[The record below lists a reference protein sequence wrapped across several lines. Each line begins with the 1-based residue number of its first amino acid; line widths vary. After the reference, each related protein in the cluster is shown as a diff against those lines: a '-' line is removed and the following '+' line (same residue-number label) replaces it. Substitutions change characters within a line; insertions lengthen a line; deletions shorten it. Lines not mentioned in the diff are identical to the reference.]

1 MERYGKQEQNMKKS
15 ILAAVCLAAALIALA
30 AACAKP
36 PAPEPA
42 PEPARAVANPYV
54 GLWEG
59 AAKKGETLVV
69 RFSASEWEA
78 TKEIGGVAVPY
89 YKGTYS
95 HIGLRLD
102 LQITHEADLKTMG
115 WVPQRG
121 SLGPGLVGRLAG
133 GRLTIAALTDAELTK
148 KR

>member
-1 MERYGKQEQNMKKS
+1 MKKT
-15 ILAAVCLAAALIALA
+15 ILAAVCLAAALLALA

-36 PAPEPA
+36 AEPPAKV
-42 PEPARAVANPYV
+42 VANPYV

-69 RFSASEWEA
+69 RFGASEWEA
-78 TKEIGGVAVPY
+78 TKESGGIAVPY

-95 HIGLRLD
+95 HIGPRLD

-115 WVPQRG
+115 WAPQRG
-121 SLGPGLVGRLAG
+121 NLGPGLVGRLSG